1 MPNIAIEL
9 GKLSSNFGVTAAY
22 GEQQDL
28 DGVKVLPVAATWYG
42 FGGAS
47 GEDDTNT
54 GGGGGGVSV
63 PVGAYV
69 RRGSEFRFV
78 PNMVT
83 LLAVLTPFVCVAGR
97 SLGYV
102 IKCLKKKRR

>member
-9 GKLSSNFGVTAAY
+9 GKLSGNLGVTASY

-47 GEDDTNT
+47 GEDDGNA
-54 GGGGGGVSV
+54 GGGGGVAV
-63 PVGAYV
+63 PVGAYI
-69 RRGSEFRFV
+69 RRGSEFRFA
-78 PNMVT
+78 PNIVT
-83 LLAVLTPFVCVAGR
+83 LLTVLTPFVMVSGR
-97 SLGYV
+97 ALGHV